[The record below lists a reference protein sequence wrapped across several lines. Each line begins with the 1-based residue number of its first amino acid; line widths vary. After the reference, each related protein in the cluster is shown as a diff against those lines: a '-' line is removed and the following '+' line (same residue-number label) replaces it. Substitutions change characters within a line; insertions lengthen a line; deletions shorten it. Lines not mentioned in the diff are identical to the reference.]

1 MEDLDVLLRLVI
13 AHLLADFVFQTD
25 KINKGK
31 QEGIRA
37 GFFQL
42 HILIVGVT
50 AYVLVGQWTQWLL
63 PSLIMIVHGG
73 IDWLKVTMSKRFSQ
87 LWLYLGDQLLHVLSL
102 VALWYAFYLAPLG
115 GAEEYFSGVFS
126 EPKVLIVVIAFL
138 VVSWPSG
145 YLIGFM
151 TEGWKKKV
159 DGSKKSLRKAG
170 ETIGVIERVLILVF
184 ILIDEWS
191 AIGFLLAAKSVFR
204 FGDLNTKKARR
215 NTEYILIGTILS
227 FAFSVVLGLFTLFLI
242 GMF

>member
-1 MEDLDVLLRLVI
+1 MEDLDVLLRLII

-31 QEGIRA
+31 QEGIRSRL
-37 GFFQL
+37 FLL
-42 HILIVGVT
+42 HILIVGAV

-63 PSLIMIVHGG
+63 PLLIMMVHGG
-73 IDWLKVTMSKRFSQ
+73 IDWLKVSLSKRFSQ
-87 LWLYLGDQLLHVLSL
+87 LWLYSGDQFLHMLSL
-102 VALWYAFYLAPLG
+102 VVLWCVFYQVPMGLAV
-115 GAEEYFSGVFS
+115 EYFSGVFS
-126 EPKVLIVVIAFL
+126 DPKVLITIIAFL

-145 YLIGFM
+145 YLIGYM

-159 DGSKKSLRKAG
+159 DGSKKSLKKAG

-204 FGDLNTKKARR
+204 FGDLNTRKARR

-227 FAFSVVLGLFTLFLI
+227 FAFSVVLGLLTLFLI
-242 GMF
+242 DLF